1 MHLDKPHRHG
11 ETLQRDDSFDRLTAS
26 RFDVVVVGGGI
37 NGAVAALSLS
47 AHGLKVGIVEAD
59 DFASG
64 TSQESSNMIWGGFK
78 YLESY
83 DIGLVA
89 GLCRS
94 RNRLAAA
101 YPTQILETRFMAV
114 LEQGAT
120 FAPWFAA
127 LGANAYWGL
136 GRFHTARPRHRN
148 RSTIHRLEPAV
159 ATNGIRGGIEYSDYL
174 LADNDSRFVSE
185 MIIGAEKHGAVVANY
200 AKLESAEFAAG
211 TWKLM
216 IRDQVTDSVLEST
229 AQVLVNTAGPEVPV
243 LGSLTGTTTAN
254 RLVFSK
260 GVHLT
265 VPQVTDSGRILA
277 FFDDAERLFYIL
289 PMGHRSVIGTT
300 DTSVDDPDVA
310 VSDADRAFLLD
321 QVNQRLDLETPLDTA
336 DVISER
342 CGVRA
347 LVVPPGGSAKRRDW
361 TELSRRH
368 AVEAD
373 KRRRVVSVLGG
384 KLSDCLNVGAE
395 VVEAVSDCGLQP
407 MPPVAR
413 WFGEASKGERVL
425 ALDRAA
431 RLDIDREVAA
441 LIWRRHGTR
450 MDEVLDLVRGDEDL
464 AQPMSILDPLS
475 KAEVLVMGRHER
487 IVRPG
492 DLLRRRTMLS
502 MLHRHGTVAADSG
515 VRTAVQ
521 LLLGIDGLK
530 TMDKESGLVDG
541 AYP

>member
-1 MHLDKPHRHG
+1 MDKPHRHG

-300 DTSVDDPDVA
+300 DTSVDDP
-310 VSDADRAFLLD
+310 
-321 QVNQRLDLETPLDTA
+321 
-336 DVISER
+336 
-342 CGVRA
+342 
-347 LVVPPGGSAKRRDW
+347 
-361 TELSRRH
+361 
-368 AVEAD
+368 
-373 KRRRVVSVLGG
+373 
-384 KLSDCLNVGAE
+384 
-395 VVEAVSDCGLQP
+395 
-407 MPPVAR
+407 
-413 WFGEASKGERVL
+413 
-425 ALDRAA
+425 
-431 RLDIDREVAA
+431 
-441 LIWRRHGTR
+441 
-450 MDEVLDLVRGDEDL
+450 
-464 AQPMSILDPLS
+464 
-475 KAEVLVMGRHER
+475 
-487 IVRPG
+487 
-492 DLLRRRTMLS
+492 
-502 MLHRHGTVAADSG
+502 
-515 VRTAVQ
+515 
-521 LLLGIDGLK
+521 
-530 TMDKESGLVDG
+530 
-541 AYP
+541 